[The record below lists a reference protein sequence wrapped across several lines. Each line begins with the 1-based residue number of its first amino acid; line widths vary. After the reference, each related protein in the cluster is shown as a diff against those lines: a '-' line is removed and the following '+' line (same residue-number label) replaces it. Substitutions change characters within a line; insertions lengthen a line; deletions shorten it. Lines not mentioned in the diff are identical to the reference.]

1 LRGDW
6 GGGALGHGQSAL
18 DHALATGVW
27 CHEATCYISLA
38 ESLVESREHARALV
52 CLEQAKSRIAG
63 MRAPLF
69 EFHICLIEAT
79 AALLQGD
86 HEHCQETLGRAL
98 AFGREYGF
106 IVTSRWLPKVMAR
119 LLAFALEHGI
129 EPEYARSIIRKRNL
143 VPESP
148 EVENW
153 PWPVMVYTLGRFVVV
168 LDGGRTS
175 LAGTAQGRPVE
186 LLQALIAAGGR
197 EVHSTALIDQLWPD
211 ADDGRKT
218 LEINLHRLRKLL
230 GCDQA
235 CILHEGKLT
244 LDPRHCWVDTW
255 AFERACNQISENA
268 DSEMKLEGVA
278 EQVLRLYQGQFP
290 S

>member
-1 LRGDW
+1 
-6 GGGALGHGQSAL
+6 
-18 DHALATGVW
+18 
-27 CHEATCYISLA
+27 
-38 ESLVESREHARALV
+38 
-52 CLEQAKSRIAG
+52 
-63 MRAPLF
+63 
-69 EFHICLIEAT
+69 
-79 AALLQGD
+79 
-86 HEHCQETLGRAL
+86 
-98 AFGREYGF
+98 
-106 IVTSRWLPKVMAR
+106 MAR

-278 EQVLRLYQGQFP
+278 EQVLRLYQGQFLANEAEQPWMLATRERLRSRFLRCVQQLAQHWESAGRWDKAATLYERGLEADNLAEELYRRLMLCHRACGCRAEALEVYRRCRHTLSVVLGIEP
-290 S
+290 SSATQAVYRSLLES